1 MKNPGLLFSCF
12 LFLTSCLSLHPT
24 FAQRME
30 TSPMTTVALR
40 LGPGQDLKT
49 ELEAFVK
56 RNNLAA
62 VSVLTCVGSLTKVP
76 LRYANQETY
85 EVLTGHFEIITLTG
99 MLSAQSGSHLHL
111 AVSDSTGRTVG
122 GHFGEGSA
130 VYTTAEIL
138 LGILPAYRFT
148 RELDPKSGYRE
159 LVIQKKSR

>member
-1 MKNPGLLFSCF
+1 VKTSNYLRPGFLL
-12 LFLTSCLSLHPT
+12 LVLLSHPT

-40 LGPGQDLKT
+40 MGPGQDLKT

-56 RNNLAA
+56 RNNLTA

-76 LRYANQETY
+76 LRYANQENYT
-85 EVLTGHFEIITLTG
+85 VLTGHFEIISLTG

-122 GHFGEGSA
+122 GHFGEGSV
-130 VYTTAEIL
+130 VYTTAEVL
-138 LGILPAYRFT
+138 LGILPGYRFI
-148 RELDPKSGYRE
+148 RELDSKSGYRE

>member
-1 MKNPGLLFSCF
+1 MKPLLFF
-12 LFLTSCLSLHPT
+12 LLLATNAL
-24 FAQRME
+24 AQRME

-76 LRYANQETY
+76 LRYANQDNYET
-85 EVLTGHFEIITLTG
+85 LTGHFEIVSMTG

-111 AVSDSTGRTVG
+111 AVSDTTGRTVG
-122 GHFGEGSA
+122 GHFGDGSS
-130 VYTTAEIL
+130 VYTTAEVL
-138 LGILPAYRFT
+138 LGILPSYQFT

-159 LVIQKKSR
+159 LVIRKKVR

>member
-1 MKNPGLLFSCF
+1 MKSLLFL
-12 LFLTSCLSLHPT
+12 LFATNAL
-24 FAQRME
+24 AQTRME

-40 LGPGQDLKT
+40 LGPGQDLKA

-76 LRYANQETY
+76 LRYANQEGY
-85 EVLTGHFEIITLTG
+85 DVLTGHFEIVSLAG

-111 AVSDSTGRTVG
+111 AVADSTGRTVG
-122 GHFGEGSA
+122 GHFGDGSA

-138 LGILPAYRFT
+138 LGILPGYQFT
-148 RELDPKSGYRE
+148 REPDPKSGYRE
-159 LVIQKKSR
+159 LVIRKKVR